1 MSLISNDETFFQ
13 TLFEKTGCL
22 LTADGSDDV
31 KISPQ
36 I

>member
-1 MSLISNDETFFQ
+1 MTLVMMRYFFKR
-13 TLFEKTGCL
+13 LFEKTGCL
-22 LTADGSDDV
+22 LTADGPDDV